1 MTFLANAQNTAESS
15 LFQCQPTTDHSGR
28 VFTPNIPDSYFNDA
42 IARSSSIGD
51 EPNLIRRTE
60 QRGTTFIYT
69 TPPEP
74 LCSGTVLAF
83 EFCYQT
89 RIDQISY
96 TATDRESFRF
106 LHLSRNG
113 YRFTVND
120 LITVTTSPQWN
131 YCTHFWWNRWICC
144 DTTTVNDQ
152 FHIPA
157 SNYTF
162 GVVIINDII
171 RPLTFSSKYQFP
183 HFQARPSG
191 NNNGPVMGD
200 EFILEPGDLK
210 NESSLLLLRLLIGM
224 CIRVEDNL
232 YTGILRGAGGKIII
246 WITTVSS
253 LFYSLL
259 IMLDVVFQ
267 FFFLK
272 RTPSLSLESR
282 TYHNYGICN
291 ALFTGSNLL

>member
-1 MTFLANAQNTAESS
+1 MAHSYLCDSCLVIIINLTIVWLTCLANAQTTAESS
-15 LFQCQPTTDHSGR
+15 LFQCQPTTDRARSGQ
-28 VFTPNIPDSYFNDA
+28 VFTPNISDSYFNDA
-42 IARSSSIGD
+42 NARYSRSLLGGQS
-51 EPNLIRRTE
+51 LIR
-60 QRGTTFIYT
+60 QNAARGTTFIYT

-74 LCSGTVLAF
+74 SCSGTVLAF

-89 RIDQISY
+89 KNNQISY
-96 TATDRESFRF
+96 TATDREIFRF

-131 YCTHFWWNRWICC
+131 YCTYLWGDQWICC
-144 DTTTVNDQ
+144 NITTVNDQ

-183 HFQARPSG
+183 HFQARPSDD
-191 NNNGPVMGD
+191 NNEPVMGD

-232 YTGILRGAGGKIII
+232 
-246 WITTVSS
+246 
-253 LFYSLL
+253 
-259 IMLDVVFQ
+259 
-267 FFFLK
+267 
-272 RTPSLSLESR
+272 
-282 TYHNYGICN
+282 
-291 ALFTGSNLL
+291 